1 MDTDFEDN
9 NEEKSPVDDP
19 SPESLNAQQNTVEQP
34 SNAVKEVGYEDNTNN
49 REIIQDAVAFQMDPV
64 NTSTSGTPANGNEV
78 ETIEMVGDGCCGP
91 SSGCCNSYLI
101 YTILVNI
108 LAIISAVLS
117 IVAVSTCQFLKI
129 KNDSPWFGL
138 LGWGRHQWDDQCSVD
153 FQDWRCEEYDLEDDF
168 GLAARIFGV
177 IAAVVGFTIAV
188 WTIISIFFFPRWMK
202 VFLTTFSFS
211 NVLFQGL
218 VFLVYGGEVCQEE
231 KLEYCGYNWYYD
243 DYYNQYCS
251 PYIFRKSNFTSDGSR
266 NLQNVPST
274 SSPSS
279 PPSSIP
285 SKVITSFDPTPI
297 SQYSPP
303 SMMPHVMPAPTTA
316 PTATP
321 TFCVNYD
328 IIAYPEYDN
337 GKGCEFS
344 LGAICA
350 VIAMIS
356 WLVLGILFIF
366 RKSFSRKEATK
377 NFHNCWSSKCC
388 EPSPST
394 SLNGLHSSVLNIN
407 KVLKEEILSDGTK
420 NSITTYQP
428 DLSEYRMTI
437 EMVYPNGS
445 KVIRNVEERFIPF
458 ETTRS

>member
-1 MDTDFEDN
+1 MLQLLSDIYVSECLHLVKILF
-9 NEEKSPVDDP
+9 SVDIAID
-19 SPESLNAQQNTVEQP
+19 
-34 SNAVKEVGYEDNTNN
+34 K
-49 REIIQDAVAFQMDPV
+49 IIR
-64 NTSTSGTPANGNEV
+64 
-78 ETIEMVGDGCCGP
+78 
-91 SSGCCNSYLI
+91 
-101 YTILVNI
+101 ILVNI

-218 VFLVYGGEVCQEE
+218 VFLVYGGEVCQQE
-231 KLEYCGYNWYYD
+231 K
-243 DYYNQYCS
+243 YCS
-251 PYIFRKSNFTSDGSR
+251 YNYSNYED
-266 NLQNVPST
+266 NL
-274 SSPSS
+274 
-279 PPSSIP
+279 
-285 SKVITSFDPTPI
+285 
-297 SQYSPP
+297 
-303 SMMPHVMPAPTTA
+303 
-316 PTATP
+316 
-321 TFCVNYD
+321 
-328 IIAYPEYDN
+328 N

-344 LGAICA
+344 LVAVCA

-377 NFHNCWSSKCC
+377 NFHNSWSSKCC

-407 KVLKEEILSDGTK
+407 KVLKEEMLSDGTK

-445 KVIRNVEERFIPF
+445 KVIRNVEETFIPVDG
-458 ETTRS
+458 TIRS